1 MISKIVH
8 IQLLKKKMQ
17 KYLQTTYRWDY
28 GVETNNP
35 TSICLK
41 ILLGSKY
48 TIETKYNNLAYLSLL
63 TLNIIIE

>member
-17 KYLQTTYRWDY
+17 KYLQTNYQHLSQI
-28 GVETNNP
+28 V
-35 TSICLK
+35 
-41 ILLGSKY
+41 LGSKY

-63 TLNIIIE
+63 TITIIIE